1 MIDCNQSAVRPADL
15 AAGVLKTLEGLG
27 RCDLVDEV
35 AINVDQASTIF
46 LLIDNVVLEDLVVQ
60 GLGF

>member
-15 AAGVLKTLEGLG
+15 AVGICEALEGLG
-27 RCDLVDEV
+27 RCDLVDKV
-35 AINVDQASTIF
+35 TVNVDQASTII
-46 LLIDNVVLEDLVVQ
+46 LLIDDVILKDLVVQ